1 MKLRVAST
9 KSMHIYPFTS
19 IFSVLE
25 SVRRSIACEYMIL
38 NIHVCVVSYEIRLM
52 GIPLYH
58 A

>member
-1 MKLRVAST
+1 MKLRVASA
-9 KSMHIYPFTS
+9 KYAHIS
-19 IFSVLE
+19 IHLNIFSVLE

-38 NIHVCVVSYEIRLM
+38 NIHVCGVRYEIRLM